1 MTKTKAELQAAL
13 DTLQGKYDELANA
26 IRNGVP
32 YTQMTR
38 MVGASEE
45 ENAQAKARIESLDV
59 LEPQCNWSAIVPN
72 TSERSARQRWDWI
85 MAQQSVFEEK
95 YC

>member
-45 ENAQAKARIESLDV
+45 ENAQADEYESI
-59 LEPQCNWSAIVPN
+59 NRNAAIRGYSRCQGN
-72 TSERSARQRWDWI
+72 SWA
-85 MAQQSVFEEK
+85 
-95 YC
+95 